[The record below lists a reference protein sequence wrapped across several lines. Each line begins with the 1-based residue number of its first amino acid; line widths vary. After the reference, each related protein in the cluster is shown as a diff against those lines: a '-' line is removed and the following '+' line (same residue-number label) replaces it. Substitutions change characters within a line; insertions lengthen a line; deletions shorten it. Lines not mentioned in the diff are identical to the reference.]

1 MISYLQVDNLS
12 KRYGENILFENISFG
27 IGKGQKVALIAPN
40 GTGKTSLLNIIAQ
53 KDSSETGT
61 VIFRN
66 DLKLGYLEQTPEIN
80 EDNTVIDEVFAAQS
94 EELVAI
100 RQYEEMMKSG
110 DQEGLDEV
118 LAKMDNLKAWDYEA
132 KIKQIISTLKIPDF
146 NQKISELSG
155 GQKKR
160 VGLAKILLEEPDILI
175 LDEPTNHLDLEM
187 IEWLEGYLFK
197 TKATLIMVTHDRY
210 FLDRVCDCIIEID
223 NNQIYN
229 YRGNYSY
236 YLRKREERI
245 ASKTAEI
252 SRARNLM
259 RTETEWMNRMPQARG
274 TKAKY
279 RIDAYSDLKKVAGQ
293 QIKDEKL
300 ELDIKGT
307 RLGNKILEIDG
318 LTKSFGDL
326 KIIEDFTYKFAR
338 GEKIGIIGKN
348 GVGKSTF
355 LNLITGNI
363 AADSGTMETGETVV
377 YGYYRQDDYDIDE
390 SKRMIDVI
398 KDIAETITL
407 GSGNVLSASKFLEYF
422 LFSDKQQY
430 SYVNK
435 LSGGE
440 KRRLYLM
447 TVLMKNPNFLI
458 LDEPTNDL
466 DIVTLNVLEEY
477 LKAFNG
483 CVLIV
488 SHDRFFMDKIVDH
501 LFVFEGEGVI
511 RDFHAPYT
519 IYREF
524 QKEQEKEAKE
534 AASAARKASE
544 AKKVVSKVVDE
555 TKPKKM
561 SYKEKV
567 EFEKLEKD
575 IETLTTEK
583 EEIEEALNSGSLIGD
598 ELVKKSKRIAE
609 IIDSLDEK
617 EMRWLELS
625 ELA

>member
-100 RQYEEMMKSG
+100 RQYEEMMKSD

>member
-1 MISYLQVDNLS
+1 MISYLQVDDLS
-12 KRYGENILFENISFG
+12 KRYGEHILFENISFG

-66 DLKLGYLEQTPEIN
+66 DLTLGYLEQTPAIN
-80 EDNTVIDEVFAAQS
+80 DNNTIIDELFANNS
-94 EELVAI
+94 EEMELI
-100 RQYEEMMKSG
+100 RKYEHMIEN
-110 DQEGLDEV
+110 DIQEGLDEV
-118 LAKMDNLKAWDYEA
+118 LAKMDSLKAWDYEA
-132 KIKQIISTLKIPDF
+132 KIKQVLTTLKVPDF
-146 NQKISELSG
+146 NKKISQLSG

-160 VGLAKILLEEPDILI
+160 VGLAKIIISEPDILI
-175 LDEPTNHLDLEM
+175 MDEPTNHLDLEM
-187 IEWLEGYLFK
+187 IEWLEEYLFK
-197 TKATLIMVTHDRY
+197 TKATLLMVTHDRY
-210 FLDRVCDCIIEID
+210 FLDRVCDHIIEID
-223 NNQIYN
+223 DNQIYSYN
-229 YRGNYSY
+229 GNYSY

-245 ASKTAEI
+245 ANKTAEI
-252 SRARNLM
+252 SRAQNLM
-259 RTETEWMNRMPQARG
+259 RTETEWMRRMPQARG

-279 RIDAYSDLKKVAGQ
+279 RVDAYQDLKKVADQ
-293 QIKDEKL
+293 RISDDK
-300 ELDIKGT
+300 LDIGIKGA
-307 RLGNKILEIDG
+307 RLGNKILEIEG
-318 LTKSFGDL
+318 LTKSFGNL
-326 KIIEDFTYKFAR
+326 KIIKDFTYKFAR

-355 LNLITGNI
+355 LNLITGSI
-363 AADSGTMETGETVV
+363 EADSGTMDTGETVV

-407 GSGNVLSASKFLEYF
+407 GNGSVLSASKFLEYF
-422 LFSDKQQY
+422 LFPDKQQY
-430 SYVNK
+430 SYVSN

-466 DIVTLNVLEEY
+466 DIITLNVLEEY
-477 LKAFNG
+477 LKGFSG

-501 LFVFEGEGVI
+501 LFVFEGEGKI
-511 RDFHAPYT
+511 RDFHAPYS

-524 QKEQEKEAKE
+524 QKEEEKKQK
-534 AASAARKASE
+534 KAENE
-544 AKKVVSKVVDE
+544 AKKAVEVKEIAPKPVDD
-555 TKPKKM
+555 KPKKL

-567 EFEKLEKD
+567 EFEGLEKD
-575 IETLTTEK
+575 IDTLGTEK
-583 EEIEEALNSGSLIGD
+583 TEIENALNSGTLSND
-598 ELVKKSKRIAE
+598 ELTDKAKRIAE
-609 IIDSLDEK
+609 IIDELDDK

-625 ELA
+625 ERA

>member
-1 MISYLQVDNLS
+1 
-12 KRYGENILFENISFG
+12 
-27 IGKGQKVALIAPN
+27 
-40 GTGKTSLLNIIAQ
+40 
-53 KDSSETGT
+53 
-61 VIFRN
+61 
-66 DLKLGYLEQTPEIN
+66 
-80 EDNTVIDEVFAAQS
+80 
-94 EELVAI
+94 
-100 RQYEEMMKSG
+100 
-110 DQEGLDEV
+110 
-118 LAKMDNLKAWDYEA
+118 
-132 KIKQIISTLKIPDF
+132 
-146 NQKISELSG
+146 
-155 GQKKR
+155 
-160 VGLAKILLEEPDILI
+160 
-175 LDEPTNHLDLEM
+175 
-187 IEWLEGYLFK
+187 
-197 TKATLIMVTHDRY
+197 
-210 FLDRVCDCIIEID
+210 
-223 NNQIYN
+223 
-229 YRGNYSY
+229 
-236 YLRKREERI
+236 
-245 ASKTAEI
+245 
-252 SRARNLM
+252 M

-293 QIKDEKL
+293 QIKDDKL

-363 AADSGTMETGETVV
+363 AADSGTMDTGETVV

>member
-160 VGLAKILLEEPDILI
+160 VGLAKILLEEPEILI

>member
-229 YRGNYSY
+229 YRGN
-236 YLRKREERI
+236 
-245 ASKTAEI
+245 
-252 SRARNLM
+252 
-259 RTETEWMNRMPQARG
+259 
-274 TKAKY
+274 
-279 RIDAYSDLKKVAGQ
+279 
-293 QIKDEKL
+293 
-300 ELDIKGT
+300 
-307 RLGNKILEIDG
+307 
-318 LTKSFGDL
+318 
-326 KIIEDFTYKFAR
+326 
-338 GEKIGIIGKN
+338 
-348 GVGKSTF
+348 
-355 LNLITGNI
+355 
-363 AADSGTMETGETVV
+363 
-377 YGYYRQDDYDIDE
+377 
-390 SKRMIDVI
+390 
-398 KDIAETITL
+398 
-407 GSGNVLSASKFLEYF
+407 
-422 LFSDKQQY
+422 
-430 SYVNK
+430 
-435 LSGGE
+435 
-440 KRRLYLM
+440 
-447 TVLMKNPNFLI
+447 
-458 LDEPTNDL
+458 
-466 DIVTLNVLEEY
+466 
-477 LKAFNG
+477 
-483 CVLIV
+483 
-488 SHDRFFMDKIVDH
+488 
-501 LFVFEGEGVI
+501 
-511 RDFHAPYT
+511 
-519 IYREF
+519 
-524 QKEQEKEAKE
+524 
-534 AASAARKASE
+534 
-544 AKKVVSKVVDE
+544 
-555 TKPKKM
+555 
-561 SYKEKV
+561 
-567 EFEKLEKD
+567 
-575 IETLTTEK
+575 
-583 EEIEEALNSGSLIGD
+583 
-598 ELVKKSKRIAE
+598 
-609 IIDSLDEK
+609 
-617 EMRWLELS
+617 
-625 ELA
+625 

>member
-1 MISYLQVDNLS
+1 MISYLQVDDLS
-12 KRYGENILFENISFG
+12 KRYGEHILFENISFG

-66 DLKLGYLEQTPEIN
+66 DLTLGYLEQTPAIN
-80 EDNTVIDEVFAAQS
+80 DNNTIIDELFANNS
-94 EELVAI
+94 EEMELI
-100 RQYEEMMKSG
+100 RKYEHMIEN
-110 DQEGLDEV
+110 DIQEGLDEV
-118 LAKMDNLKAWDYEA
+118 LAKMDSLKAWDYEA
-132 KIKQIISTLKIPDF
+132 KIKQVLTTLKVPDF
-146 NQKISELSG
+146 NKKISQLSG

-160 VGLAKILLEEPDILI
+160 VGLAKIIISEPDILI
-175 LDEPTNHLDLEM
+175 MDEPTNHLDLEM
-187 IEWLEGYLFK
+187 IEWLEEYLFK
-197 TKATLIMVTHDRY
+197 TKATLLMVTHDRY
-210 FLDRVCDCIIEID
+210 FLDRVCDHIIEID
-223 NNQIYN
+223 DNQIYSYN
-229 YRGNYSY
+229 GNYSY

-245 ASKTAEI
+245 ANKTAEI
-252 SRARNLM
+252 SRAQNLM
-259 RTETEWMNRMPQARG
+259 RTETEWMRRMPQARG

-279 RIDAYSDLKKVAGQ
+279 RVDAYQDLKKVADQ
-293 QIKDEKL
+293 RISDDK
-300 ELDIKGT
+300 LDIGIKGA
-307 RLGNKILEIDG
+307 RLGNKILEIEG
-318 LTKSFGDL
+318 LTKSFGNL
-326 KIIEDFTYKFAR
+326 KIIKDFTYKFAR

-355 LNLITGNI
+355 LNLITGSI
-363 AADSGTMETGETVV
+363 EADSGTMETGETVV

-407 GSGNVLSASKFLEYF
+407 GNGSVLSASKFLEYF
-422 LFSDKQQY
+422 LFPDKQQY
-430 SYVNK
+430 SYVSN

-466 DIVTLNVLEEY
+466 DIITLNVLEEY
-477 LKAFNG
+477 LKGFSG

-501 LFVFEGEGVI
+501 LFVFEGEGKI
-511 RDFHAPYT
+511 RDFHAPYS

-524 QKEQEKEAKE
+524 QKEEEKKQK
-534 AASAARKASE
+534 KAENE
-544 AKKVVSKVVDE
+544 AKKAVEVKEIAPKPVDD
-555 TKPKKM
+555 KPKKL

-567 EFEKLEKD
+567 EFEGLEKD
-575 IETLTTEK
+575 IDTLGTEK
-583 EEIEEALNSGSLIGD
+583 TEIENALNSGTLSND
-598 ELVKKSKRIAE
+598 ELTDKAKRIAE
-609 IIDSLDEK
+609 IIDELDDK

-625 ELA
+625 ERA